1 MPELMTWQQ
10 VLLTA
15 TDEARTRALALWEQF
30 QAGELDRLDL
40 VLGLVVVLNISQAQ
54 AAAVADEYTAAQL
67 GALPLGIAAQ
77 FSADHDEQLA
87 ADVHDAI
94 ERGADGITTTAG
106 IVVLAAMHAAR
117 HEALGGHGVKRWR
130 RIPEPDACDICR
142 RMADEGA
149 MSMDVEPWHH
159 PGCACSQEPVTD
171 TEKEN

>member
-1 MPELMTWQQ
+1 MTWQE
-10 VLLTA
+10 VLEA
-15 TDEARTRALALWEQF
+15 ASGEARTRALALWEQF
-30 QAGELDRLDL
+30 QAGELDRATTL
-40 VLGLVVVLNISQAQ
+40 VLELVALLNVTQAQ
-54 AAAVADEYTAAQL
+54 AAAVADAFTADQL
-67 GALPLGIAAQ
+67 DALPLGITAEFDATN
-77 FSADHDEQLA
+77 DEDLA

-130 RIPEPDACDICR
+130 RIAEPDACDICR
-142 RMADEGA
+142 RMADEGP
-149 MSMDVEPWHH
+149 MPMDVKPYHH